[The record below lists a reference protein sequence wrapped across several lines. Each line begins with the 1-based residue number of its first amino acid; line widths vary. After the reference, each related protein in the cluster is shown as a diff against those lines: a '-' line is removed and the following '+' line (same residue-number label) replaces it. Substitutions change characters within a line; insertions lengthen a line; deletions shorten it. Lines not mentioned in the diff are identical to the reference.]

1 MNVCCIEWGNAHA
14 NDFYC
19 ENVGFMFNWE
29 LC

>member
-1 MNVCCIEWGNAHA
+1 MYAVQNVENAHA